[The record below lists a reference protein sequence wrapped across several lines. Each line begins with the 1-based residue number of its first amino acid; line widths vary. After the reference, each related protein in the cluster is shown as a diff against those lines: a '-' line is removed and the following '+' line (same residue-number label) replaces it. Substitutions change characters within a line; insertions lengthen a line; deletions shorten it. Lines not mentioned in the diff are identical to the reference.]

1 MKRIFPLKET
11 GYSLLLSIK
20 CLGSK
25 TGKGTVAIEPS
36 FPNNDH
42 NSSAICGAYGEITTA
57 RGSEQHGNGSL
68 EQSIVDTNHKL

>member
-1 MKRIFPLKET
+1 VKRIFPLKET

-42 NSSAICGAYGEITTA
+42 NSSAICGAYGNNDSQGVRTA
-57 RGSEQHGNGSL
+57 GMAALSSQFVTQIIN
-68 EQSIVDTNHKL
+68 

>member
-1 MKRIFPLKET
+1 MF
-11 GYSLLLSIK
+11 GF
-20 CLGSK
+20 
-25 TGKGTVAIEPS
+25 GKSTVAIEPS

-57 RGSEQHGNGSL
+57 KGSEQHGNGSL